1 MLQIEI
7 KDLNKKYGK
16 KKVLN
21 NINITLSN
29 DTYNI
34 IVGANAS
41 GKSTLVK
48 CINGVIDYDGFINN
62 HEYVISYCPD
72 KVIFPE
78 FISLNNFLYLLE
90 YCSTKRISDF
100 KKKIDYYL
108 ELFKLQEFKNT
119 PIIKLSLGSKQK
131 ILIIQALIKDADVYI
146 FDEPLNGLDN
156 ESQKVFIDELKRL
169 KEEEKL
175 ILIITHNISKYPLV
189 NINQIDLNYAWTN

>member
-1 MLQIEI
+1 MYFPEIINEEKDIFYDLINLIIENDYFDEKEAYKRLVSI
-7 KDLNKKYGK
+7 DILYLKDE
-16 KKVLN
+16 
-21 NINITLSN
+21 
-29 DTYNI
+29 
-34 IVGANAS
+34 
-41 GKSTLVK
+41 
-48 CINGVIDYDGFINN
+48 YDGFINN

>member
-7 KDLNKKYGK
+7 KDVNKKYGK

-29 DTYNI
+29 DSYNI

-48 CINGVIDYDGFINN
+48 CINGVIEYDGFINN

-78 FISLNNFLYLLE
+78 FISLKNFLYLLE
-90 YCSTKRISDF
+90 YCSTKKISDF

-131 ILIIQALIKDADVYI
+131 ILIIQTLVKEADVYI